1 MLSKGS
7 GAYGQICLCT
17 LHLTQGIVLAV
28 DPSVG
33 SSSSMPGYAIYTAGI
48 LRASGTIPLNPTD
61 PIHVRLRGL
70 VYALRKI
77 TQEHNPDVLVYEDI
91 PAQRYGGGGNAG
103 AHASLLKAVGAI
115 LSTSGTDYVVGIQP
129 VSWKPMARS
138 SYVKGDEADAIEIG
152 HVVIS
157 EAARIAEITNRT
169 NSKRKTSTPKR
180 TTRSGKA

>member
-7 GAYGQICLCT
+7 VAYGQISGCT
-17 LHLTQGIVLAV
+17 THLSKGIVLAV

-33 SSSSMPGYAIYTAGI
+33 SSSSMPGWAIYVHGS
-48 LRASGTIPLNPTD
+48 LRASGTIPLDPQA

-70 VYALRKI
+70 VYALRKLHA
-77 TQEHNPDVLVYEDI
+77 EYSPDVLVYEEI

-115 LSTSGTDYVVGIQP
+115 LSTSGTDYVVGLLP

-152 HVVIS
+152 YIAIQ
-157 EAARIAEITNRT
+157 EAARIEEIEARPRT
-169 NSKRKTSTPKR
+169 RKKKKAA
-180 TTRSGKA
+180 RS